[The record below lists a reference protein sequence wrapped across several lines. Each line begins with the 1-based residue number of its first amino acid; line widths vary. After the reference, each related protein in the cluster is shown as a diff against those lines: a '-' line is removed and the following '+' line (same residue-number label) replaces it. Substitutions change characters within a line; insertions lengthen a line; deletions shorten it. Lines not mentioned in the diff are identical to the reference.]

1 MSQPREAQAPGKRW
15 QPAFFTIWTGQ
26 QLSLIGS
33 MLSGFA
39 LVWWL
44 TQLTGSATVLATASL
59 VQTLPR
65 VLLGPFAG
73 ALVDR
78 WNRRKVMLVAD
89 SAIALASALLG
100 YLFWRDAMQIWHVYA
115 VMAIGAVGG
124 TFHWPAMSA
133 STSLMV
139 PKEQLS
145 RVAGLNQAMQGALSI
160 ISPPLGAL
168 LVTMLPLHG
177 VMAVDVTT
185 AAFAI
190 VPLFFVPI
198 PEPMRRTVEGASRP
212 TLWADMR
219 EGFEYIWSWA
229 GLRRVM
235 LIAVV
240 LNFLLTP
247 ASSLLPLLVTQH
259 FARGAPGLALAE
271 SLWGSGV
278 VLGGL
283 LLGVWGGFKRRI
295 LTSML
300 GLVGMGAGALLL
312 GVAPAGAFWVGLS
325 GMALLGLMNPIANGP
340 IHAIFQSVIEPDM
353 QGRAFTMIG
362 TACSAMAP
370 VGIAIAGPFADTLG
384 IQSWFVVGGVACV
397 LMATYGLFSPVL
409 MRIEENY
416 QARQEA
422 PASSTLAGTQL
433 DAST

>member
-1 MSQPREAQAPGKRW
+1 
-15 QPAFFTIWTGQ
+15 
-26 QLSLIGS
+26 
-33 MLSGFA
+33 
-39 LVWWL
+39 
-44 TQLTGSATVLATASL
+44 
-59 VQTLPR
+59 
-65 VLLGPFAG
+65 
-73 ALVDR
+73 
-78 WNRRKVMLVAD
+78 
-89 SAIALASALLG
+89 
-100 YLFWRDAMQIWHVYA
+100 
-115 VMAIGAVGG
+115 
-124 TFHWPAMSA
+124 
-133 STSLMV
+133 
-139 PKEQLS
+139 
-145 RVAGLNQAMQGALSI
+145 
-160 ISPPLGAL
+160 
-168 LVTMLPLHG
+168 
-177 VMAVDVTT
+177 
-185 AAFAI
+185 
-190 VPLFFVPI
+190 
-198 PEPMRRTVEGASRP
+198 MRRTVEGASRP

-340 IHAIFQSVIEPDM
+340 ISAIFQSVIEPDM

-370 VGIAIAGPFADTLG
+370 VGIAIAGPVADRVG
-384 IQSWFVVGGVACV
+384 IQSWFVVSGVACV

-409 MRIEENY
+409 MGIEENHRAG
-416 QARQEA
+416 QKA
-422 PASSTLAGTQL
+422 PASSAHAGAQL
-433 DAST
+433 DASV

>member
-1 MSQPREAQAPGKRW
+1 
-15 QPAFFTIWTGQ
+15 
-26 QLSLIGS
+26 
-33 MLSGFA
+33 
-39 LVWWL
+39 
-44 TQLTGSATVLATASL
+44 
-59 VQTLPR
+59 
-65 VLLGPFAG
+65 
-73 ALVDR
+73 
-78 WNRRKVMLVAD
+78 MLVAD
-89 SAIALASALLG
+89 STIALASALLG

-168 LVTMLPLHG
+168 LVTILPLHG

-340 IHAIFQSVIEPDM
+340 ISAIFQSVIEPDM

-370 VGIAIAGPFADTLG
+370 VGIAIAGPVADRVG
-384 IQSWFVVGGVACV
+384 IQSWFVVSGVACV

-409 MRIEENY
+409 MGIEENHRAG
-416 QARQEA
+416 QKA
-422 PASSTLAGTQL
+422 PASSAHAGAQL
-433 DAST
+433 DASV

>member
-1 MSQPREAQAPGKRW
+1 MSRPREAQAPGKRW

-89 SAIALASALLG
+89 STIALASALLG

-168 LVTMLPLHG
+168 LVTILPLHG

-340 IHAIFQSVIEPDM
+340 ISAIFQSVIEPDM

-370 VGIAIAGPFADTLG
+370 VGIAIAGPVADRVG
-384 IQSWFVVGGVACV
+384 IQSWFVVSGVACV

-409 MRIEENY
+409 MGIEENHRAG
-416 QARQEA
+416 QKA
-422 PASSTLAGTQL
+422 PASSAHAGAQL
-433 DAST
+433 DASV

>member
-1 MSQPREAQAPGKRW
+1 MSRPREAQAPGKRW

-89 SAIALASALLG
+89 STIALASALLG

-168 LVTMLPLHG
+168 LVTILPLHG

-198 PEPMRRTVEGASRP
+198 PEPTRHIVEGASRP

-340 IHAIFQSVIEPDM
+340 ISAIFQSVIEPDM

-370 VGIAIAGPFADTLG
+370 VGIAIAGPVADRVG
-384 IQSWFVVGGVACV
+384 IQSWFVVSGVACV

-409 MRIEENY
+409 MGIEENHRAG
-416 QARQEA
+416 QKA
-422 PASSTLAGTQL
+422 PASSAHAGAQL
-433 DAST
+433 DASV